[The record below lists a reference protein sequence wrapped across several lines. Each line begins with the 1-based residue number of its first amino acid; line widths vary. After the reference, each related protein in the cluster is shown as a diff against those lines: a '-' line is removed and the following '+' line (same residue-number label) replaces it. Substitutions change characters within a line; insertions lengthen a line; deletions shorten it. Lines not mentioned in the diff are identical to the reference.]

1 MSSALWLMTPAP
13 DSILL
18 TPDSSLL
25 PSVFYPAYDSSCSI
39 FDSTQSNSPD
49 VIFPPQNSQTPALL
63 TLSGAP
69 QLGQFRSALAGTG
82 LVFRLRMNVQYSLQ
96 YLGVVFEPQ
105 TTLPLE
111 STV

>member
-13 DSILL
+13 DSSLL
-18 TPDSSLL
+18 TPDFSLL
-25 PSVFYPAYDSSCSI
+25 LSVFYPAYDSSCSI

-82 LVFRLRMNVQYSLQ
+82 LAFRLRIKVQYSLQ
-96 YLGVVFEPQ
+96 YLRLVFEPQ

>member
-39 FDSTQSNSPD
+39 FDSTQSNSPE

-63 TLSGAP
+63 TFRGAP
-69 QLGQFRSALAGTG
+69 QLGQFRSALAGPA
-82 LVFRLRMNVQYSLQ
+82 LACRLRINVQYSLQ
-96 YLGVVFEPQ
+96 YRRSVFDPL
-105 TTLPLE
+105 TTFPLW